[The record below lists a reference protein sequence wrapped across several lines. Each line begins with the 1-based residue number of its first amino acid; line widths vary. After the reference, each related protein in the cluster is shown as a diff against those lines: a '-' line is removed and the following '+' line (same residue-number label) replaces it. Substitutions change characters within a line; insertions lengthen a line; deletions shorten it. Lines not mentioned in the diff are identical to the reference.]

1 MKFEWNI
8 WTLHNWQNKRRSKHK
23 KLVKD
28 FQRQIIGFEKVA
40 NEFIQREEQYRRR
53 SSSIAS
59 DGMHGADRPSFSG
72 PGGDR
77 NQWDSQAQD
86 NGGSQYKMTEE
97 EKLIEQQLVQQEL
110 DVNEA
115 LIQERKDDMEQVHS
129 KIVQVNDIF
138 KDLATMVEDQGEQIE
153 TIRGDLQV
161 AEKKTESGVKELD
174 KASGYQ
180 KATTKKLM
188 FCVLMLMI
196 GIAVVVLITLISK

>member
-1 MKFEWNI
+1 M
-8 WTLHNWQNKRRSKHK
+8 
-23 KLVKD
+23 
-28 FQRQIIGFEKVA
+28 GFEKVA
-40 NEFIQREEQYRRR
+40 TDFIQREEEHRRR
-53 SSSIAS
+53 SSSLGS
-59 DGMHGADRPSFSG
+59 DSVHGADRMPLGG
-72 PGGDR
+72 PGGGR
-77 NQWDSQAQD
+77 NQWDGQAQ
-86 NGGSQYKMTEE
+86 GGGQSQNIMTEE
-97 EKLIEQQLVQQEL
+97 EKMIEQQLVQQEL

-138 KDLATMVEDQGEQIE
+138 KDLANMVEDQGEQIE

-180 KATTKKLM
+180 KSTTKKLM
-188 FCVLMLMI
+188 FCVMVLMI